1 MRERRG
7 ENLEL
12 YNPTNYIKRETREGE
27 GGVNLSLMCEYDEL
41 MTRSHSLQKNK
52 NLKLYLLYI
61 QVYQ

>member
-27 GGVNLSLMCEYDEL
+27 GGVNLSLMCEYDE
-41 MTRSHSLQKNK
+41 
-52 NLKLYLLYI
+52 
-61 QVYQ
+61 